1 MTKTLDEL
9 GYYLLAGAGGEG
21 PATLMDEARRG
32 EELGFGTA
40 FISERWNVKEAS
52 SLVGAACAV
61 TSRMQIA
68 TAATNH
74 NTRHPLI
81 TGSWATTMHRLSGGR
96 FTLGVGR
103 GIAAIYGA
111 FGIPAVTTAQMEDWA
126 QVMRRLWHG
135 EVIFNH
141 DGPMG
146 KYPILFLDPDFNEDI
161 RLALVAFGPN
171 TLALGGRVFD
181 DVILHT
187 YFTPETLQRC
197 VTTVKSAAEKAGRD
211 PDSVRVWSC
220 FATVGDHL
228 PEQLRLK
235 KTVARLATYL
245 QGYGDLLV
253 QTNNWDPAVLQRFR
267 ADSVVT
273 SIAGG
278 IDHKATPEQIEHIA
292 TLIPDEWLEPSATG
306 SAQRVRGPDP
316 QGIRLRGRRGDHAWR
331 DARRTRADRR
341 GVPSDLIGKGMS
353 QYLKDKVIIVTGAA
367 SGFGKLISEKCAAG
381 GAKVV
386 GVDVSVD
393 ALNEV
398 FEGIRAAGFDGT
410 THVADVTDMA
420 QVQAAGQH
428 AVDTYGRID
437 VIVNNAGV
445 MPLAFFADHERAWE
459 KWHKA
464 IDINIKGV
472 VNGISA
478 VYDTMIKQGRGQ
490 VVNIS
495 SIYGNAG
502 TEGSGVYSAT
512 KAAVDVLSDSLRVE
526 AQGRIKVTTVK
537 PTGVLGTNLAGG
549 VVNEAAVIGI
559 VGQKGAQFLENA
571 GNLQTGALRP
581 EQMDVDSVEYWL
593 ITPDDLANAVVHVI
607 DQPWGINIS
616 DVTVRASGENY
627 VC

>member
-1 MTKTLDEL
+1 MAATRTAREVVELYNLVVWNERNFALAEELFADTVIRHEVGEAHTLTHAQAVQRVADVWEMFDRLRFDLNIVIAGDDGEHVAIVYDSTMTTKDGTEINDRQHGGVPRRRRQDHRGLELRLQARSLELSGRTLDEL

-96 FTLGVGR
+96 FTLGIGR

-197 VTTVKSAAEKAGRD
+197 VKTVKSAAEKAGRD

-245 QGYGDLLV
+245 QGYGDLMV

-267 ADSVVT
+267 EDPVVT

-306 SAQRVRGPDP
+306 SAQQCVDR
-316 QGIRLRGRRGDHAWR
+316 IRKEFD
-331 DARRTRADRR
+331 
-341 GVPSDLIGKGMS
+341 
-353 QYLKDKVIIVTGAA
+353 YGA
-367 SGFGKLISEKCAAG
+367 
-381 GAKVV
+381 
-386 GVDVSVD
+386 D
-393 ALNEV
+393 ALIMHGATPDELEPV
-398 FEGIRAAGFDGT
+398 VAA
-410 THVADVTDMA
+410 
-420 QVQAAGQH
+420 
-428 AVDTYGRID
+428 YR
-437 VIVNNAGV
+437 
-445 MPLAFFADHERAWE
+445 
-459 KWHKA
+459 
-464 IDINIKGV
+464 
-472 VNGISA
+472 
-478 VYDTMIKQGRGQ
+478 
-490 VVNIS
+490 
-495 SIYGNAG
+495 
-502 TEGSGVYSAT
+502 GSG
-512 KAAVDVLSDSLRVE
+512 
-526 AQGRIKVTTVK
+526 
-537 PTGVLGTNLAGG
+537 
-549 VVNEAAVIGI
+549 
-559 VGQKGAQFLENA
+559 
-571 GNLQTGALRP
+571 
-581 EQMDVDSVEYWL
+581 
-593 ITPDDLANAVVHVI
+593 
-607 DQPWGINIS
+607 
-616 DVTVRASGENY
+616 
-627 VC
+627 